1 MIIPTVIER
10 TNVGE
15 RAFDVYSRLL
25 RDRIIFLG
33 SPIDDDIANAVVAQ
47 LLYLQSENKKEPI
60 KFYINSPGGS
70 VSSALSI
77 LDTMSIIEPPVHT
90 VCTGLAASAA
100 AVLLSAGEKGKRCAL
115 ENAEI
120 MIHQPHGGVQGQ
132 ASDIAIAAAQISK
145 RREALNKIMAKNT
158 GQSVDLVNKDT
169 ERDKYMTAQEAKKY
183 GIIDRIFT
191 NKG

>member
-158 GQSVDLVNKDT
+158 GQTVDLVNKDT